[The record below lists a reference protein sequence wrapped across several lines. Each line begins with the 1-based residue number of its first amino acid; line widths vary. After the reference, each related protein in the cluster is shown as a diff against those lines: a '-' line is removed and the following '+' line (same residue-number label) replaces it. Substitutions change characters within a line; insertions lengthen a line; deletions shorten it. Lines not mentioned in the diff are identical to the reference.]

1 MNQCFETESGQSESV
16 SITAIEGLSITK
28 ESFEKAN
35 DEPNNKHENILS
47 KLYRNAIDKELS
59 PSENEFET
67 ILYFVIE
74 QNEVTIDL
82 TIDY

>member
-1 MNQCFETESGQSESV
+1 MENAT
-16 SITAIEGLSITK
+16 
-28 ESFEKAN
+28 
-35 DEPNNKHENILS
+35 DEPNKHENILS
-47 KLYRNAIDKELS
+47 KLYRNAIDKELL

>member
-35 DEPNNKHENILS
+35 DEPNNKHENTVFPRIVS
-47 KLYRNAIDKELS
+47 A
-59 PSENEFET
+59 ET
-67 ILYFVIE
+67 ILF
-74 QNEVTIDL
+74 
-82 TIDY
+82 

>member
-1 MNQCFETESGQSESV
+1 MNL
-16 SITAIEGLSITK
+16 INMK
-28 ESFEKAN
+28 
-35 DEPNNKHENILS
+35 NILS

-67 ILYFVIE
+67 ILDFVIE

-82 TIDY
+82 TKDY

>member
-1 MNQCFETESGQSESV
+1 MATVIKKSS
-16 SITAIEGLSITK
+16 
-28 ESFEKAN
+28 
-35 DEPNNKHENILS
+35 
-47 KLYRNAIDKELS
+47 NAIDKELP